1 MIGHPWRFLKHA
13 LPTVYRRLA
22 YELMH
27 ESFNVSIST
36 CLSLGDKKKEC
47 RYLCDVEWKKLL
59 TILYGKIRYTIFHFK
74 EIFRIIDWLRK
85 ICYEWGLQGYLQICN
100 VHHMFT

>member
-1 MIGHPWRFLKHA
+1 MMGHPWRFLKHA

-27 ESFNVSIST
+27 ESFNVSISS
-36 CLSLGDKKKEC
+36 CLSLGDKIKEC

-59 TILYGKIRYTIFHFK
+59 TILYGKIRYTFFSFQGNK
-74 EIFRIIDWLRK
+74 SYIDWFRK
-85 ICYEWGLQGYLQICN
+85 ISYE
-100 VHHMFT
+100 